1 MRRGKFDSPVSV
13 GGDQRFR
20 ILAVTDGE
28 MSVAGDPSGM
38 PMKLSDTMLLPACLG
53 PTELTPEQGGV
64 EVLEIFVP

>member
-1 MRRGKFDSPVSV
+1 
-13 GGDQRFR
+13 
-20 ILAVTDGE
+20 
-28 MSVAGDPSGM
+28 M